1 MAPVL
6 TMGYVLAPQMRVGVP
21 KETATGEHRVALVPE
36 VVGKLKAKGLEV
48 LVQSGAGEDALL
60 SDEAFVEAGAE
71 IAKDA
76 AEVWSSEV
84 VVTIAPPSEEEVGRL
99 GQGSI
104 LIGFLAPLTS
114 PRTTRALAGAK
125 ATAFA
130 MEAIPRI
137 SRAQSMDALSSQS
150 NVAGYRAALLGA
162 EQMGRFYPMLMTAA
176 GTIPPAKVLVLG
188 AGVAGLQALATAKRL
203 GARTTGYD
211 VRPEVAEQVQ
221 SLGAQWLDLGL
232 EASGEGGYARELTEE
247 ERARQQQALTD
258 AIKGFDVVI
267 TTALVPGRP
276 APRLVTE
283 EAVRG
288 MKAGSV
294 IVDLAGESGGN
305 CELTE
310 PGETVVRHGVRI
322 VSPLNL
328 PASMPEHSSQLF
340 ARNVLALLDLFV
352 GEDGKLK
359 LDFEDE
365 IVAGACVVRE
375 GEIVHPGA
383 KAAVEAAAGAPAG
396 GDA

>member
-1 MAPVL
+1 
-6 TMGYVLAPQMRVGVP
+6 MRIGVP
-21 KETATGEHRVALVPE
+21 KETAAGEHRVALVPE
-36 VVGKLKAKGLEV
+36 VVGKLKAKGLDV
-48 LVQSGAGEDALL
+48 VVQSGAGADALL
-60 SDEAFVEAGAE
+60 SDEAYAAAGAQLT
-71 IAKDA
+71 ADA
-76 AEVWSSEV
+76 AEVWRADV
-84 VVTIAPPSEEEVGRL
+84 VVTIAPPDPEQVRAL
-99 GQGSI
+99 GSGSI

-114 PRTTRALAGAK
+114 PATTRALADAK

-150 NVAGYRAALLGA
+150 NVAGYRSVLVAA
-162 EQMGRFYPMLMTAA
+162 EEMGRFFPMLMTAA

-188 AGVAGLQALATAKRL
+188 VGVAGLQALATAKRL

-211 VRPEVAEQVQ
+211 VRPEVAEQVE

-232 EASGEGGYARELTEE
+232 EASGEGGYARELTDE

-276 APRLVTE
+276 APRLVTA
-283 EAVRG
+283 EAVEG

-294 IVDLAGESGGN
+294 IVDLAGEAGGN

-310 PGETVVRHGVRI
+310 PGQTVVRHDVRI

-328 PASMPEHSSQLF
+328 PADMAEHSSQLF
-340 ARNVLALLDLFV
+340 ARNVLSLLELFI
-352 GEDGKLK
+352 GEDGALRM
-359 LDFEDE
+359 DFDDE
-365 IVAGACVVRE
+365 IISGACIVRE
-375 GEIVHPGA
+375 GEIVHAGA
-383 KAAVEAAAGAPAG
+383 REAVEKGAPA
-396 GDA
+396 